1 MTAPDSDRAAE
12 PSNRWRV
19 VDLVTVSVLG
29 STFGVVYWAWNQL
42 WLLTTPFFLFFPPAQ
57 AIGYGVWM
65 LPQVMAVM
73 LVRRR
78 GAAVFGS
85 MSAVIVSA
93 FLGNVFGLT
102 VLLYGVV
109 QGGLT
114 ELVFAVSRYRFFNWF
129 TAGLGTGLA
138 AAGGT
143 TLDVV
148 LYYPFWTIGWKLA
161 YIAIGGCGSFLLGAL
176 LAPFVVRRL
185 ASAGALD
192 GLPAGRFASQVDEAA
207 LPTVAAH
214 QQPGGDR

>member
-42 WLLTTPFFLFFPPAQ
+42 WLLTTPLFLFFPPAQ

-143 TLDVV
+143 TLD
-148 LYYPFWTIGWKLA
+148 LSLIH
-161 YIAIGGCGSFLLGAL
+161 I
-176 LAPFVVRRL
+176 
-185 ASAGALD
+185 
-192 GLPAGRFASQVDEAA
+192 
-207 LPTVAAH
+207 
-214 QQPGGDR
+214 